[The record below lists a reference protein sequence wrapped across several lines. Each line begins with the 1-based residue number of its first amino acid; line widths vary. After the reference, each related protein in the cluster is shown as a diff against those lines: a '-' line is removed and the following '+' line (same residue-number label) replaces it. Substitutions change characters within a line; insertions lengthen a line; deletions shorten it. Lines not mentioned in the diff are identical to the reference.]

1 MARSY
6 PVKELSMSDRRERW
20 SRRKFVGGLTLA
32 GTASLLGMRAEDAA
46 AEPPPETTRLRLL
59 KFPSL
64 CLAPQYVAEELL
76 RAEGFREVQYLEFP
90 EEGIAAYGRLGSGE
104 LDISQGFI
112 APTVVQI
119 DRGTPLLFLAGV
131 HVGCFELFGT
141 DRVRAIRD
149 LRGKTVAV
157 PAFGS
162 SPHAFLTA
170 MLAYVG
176 LDARKDVNFIER
188 PPAEAKQLLAE
199 GKIDG
204 YMGFPPDPQE
214 LRAKKIGHVVVNSAT
229 DRPWSQYFC
238 CLVAGN
244 RRFVQKH
251 PVATKRAIRAILK
264 ADQVCALEPE
274 RAARTLTERGF
285 TKSYDYAL
293 QTMKDVPYGRWRDF
307 DAEDTVRFYALR
319 LNEAGMIKS
328 SPQKIIAQGTDWRF
342 LNELKKELKG

>member
-1 MARSY
+1 MSTGIR
-6 PVKELSMSDRRERW
+6 SDRRAFLG
-20 SRRKFVGGLTLA
+20 SAALA
-32 GTASLLGMRAEDAA
+32 GTGAVLGLRPASAA

-64 CLAPQYVAEELL
+64 CLAPQYVAEGLL
-76 RAEGFREVQYLEFP
+76 RAEGFTDVQYLEFP

-112 APTVVQI
+112 APSVVQI
-119 DRGTPLLFLAGV
+119 DLGTPLVLLAGV
-131 HVGCFELFGT
+131 HAGCFELFGT

-162 SPHAFLTA
+162 SPHVFLTA

-176 LDARKDVNFIER
+176 LRAGKDVDFIER
-188 PPAEAKQLLAE
+188 PPAEAKRLLAE
-199 GKIDG
+199 GRIDG

-214 LRAKKIGHVVVNSAT
+214 LRAKKIGHVVVNSAV

-244 RRFVQKH
+244 RQFVQKH

-264 ADQVCALEPE
+264 ADQICADQPE
-274 RAARTLTERGF
+274 RAARTLVERGF
-285 TKSYDYAL
+285 TKNYDYAL
-293 QTMKDVPYGRWRDF
+293 QAMKSVPYGRWRDF

-328 SPQKIIAQGTDWRF
+328 SPAKIIARGTDWRF
-342 LNELKKELKG
+342 WRELKKEMKA

>member
-1 MARSY
+1 MNSRRDRSWG
-6 PVKELSMSDRRERW
+6 RREFIR
-20 SRRKFVGGLTLA
+20 TLSA
-32 GTASLLGMRAEDAA
+32 GATGALLGLRPESAA
-46 AEPPPETTRLRLL
+46 AEPPLETTRLRLL

-76 RAEGFREVQYLEFP
+76 RAEGFTDVQYLEFP

-112 APTVVQI
+112 APSIVQI
-119 DRGTPLLFLAGV
+119 DRGTPLLLLAGV

-162 SPHAFLTA
+162 SPHVFLTA

-176 LDARKDVNFIER
+176 LHAGKDVNFIER
-188 PPAEAKQLLAE
+188 PPAEAKRLLAE

-214 LRAKKIGHVVVNSAT
+214 LRARKIGHVVVNSSV

-244 RRFVQKH
+244 RQFVQKH

-264 ADQVCALEPE
+264 ADQICAAQPE
-274 RAARTLTERGF
+274 RAARTLVERGF
-285 TKSYDYAL
+285 TKNYDYAL
-293 QTMKDVPYGRWRDF
+293 QAMKDVPYGHWRDF

-319 LNEAGMIKS
+319 LNEAGVIKS
-328 SPQKIIAQGTDWRF
+328 SPQRIIAQGTDWRF
-342 LNELKKELKG
+342 LRELKQELKA

>member
-1 MARSY
+1 
-6 PVKELSMSDRRERW
+6 
-20 SRRKFVGGLTLA
+20 
-32 GTASLLGMRAEDAA
+32 
-46 AEPPPETTRLRLL
+46 
-59 KFPSL
+59 
-64 CLAPQYVAEELL
+64 
-76 RAEGFREVQYLEFP
+76 
-90 EEGIAAYGRLGSGE
+90 
-104 LDISQGFI
+104 
-112 APTVVQI
+112 
-119 DRGTPLLFLAGV
+119 V

-162 SPHAFLTA
+162 SPHVFLTA

-176 LDARKDVNFIER
+176 IDARKDVNFIER
-188 PPAEAKQLLAE
+188 PPAEARRLLAE
-199 GKIDG
+199 GNVDG

-214 LRAKKIGHVVVNSAT
+214 LRAKKIGHVVVRSAT

-244 RRFVQKH
+244 RQFVQKH

-293 QTMKDVPYGRWRDF
+293 QTMRDVPYGRWRDF

-319 LNEAGMIKS
+319 LHEAGMIQS
-328 SPQKIIAQGTDWRF
+328 SPKKILAQGTDWRF